1 MLDNEKGVEP
11 MSCRNRSR
19 FVSELLRMCD
29 CLETPDLEH
38 VLTEIQKMLKVK
50 QSIEEVDRESTQ

>member
-1 MLDNEKGVEP
+1 

-19 FVSELLRMCD
+19 LVSELLRMCD

-38 VLTEIQKMLKVK
+38 VLTEIQRMLKVK
-50 QSIEEVDRESTQ
+50 QSIEDVDRESTQ